1 MFSMDS
7 LPGDSGVE
15 LVGTMVYGIQ
25 GIKGIRGT
33 YRIVT
38 TDK

>member
-15 LVGTMVYGIQ
+15 LVGTMVDGIR
-25 GIKGIRGT
+25 GIKGIPAGFDPAVR
-33 YRIVT
+33 
-38 TDK
+38 